1 LSLQPALCSATMPE
15 LGRELEASVAKAAR
29 YYATLGYGSFAAGN
43 ADGGLT
49 TIEEKSMGAYAT
61 SGASPISGLIKPGDI
76 PPRGGLYLLDVVPD
90 GEVRWGSPNIN
101 DNAEIVELI
110 ACGCHAVL
118 FVTGRGSVVGS
129 AISPVVKIC
138 ANPETYRRMADDM
151 DVDAGRIL
159 AGHASLDEVGCEIR
173 DTVLGLAA
181 GHRTRS
187 EDLGHQEFVLI
198 YKSFEPIGPACLPA
212 A

>member
-1 LSLQPALCSATMPE
+1 M
-15 LGRELEASVAKAAR
+15 
-29 YYATLGYGSFAAGN
+29 
-43 ADGGLT
+43 
-49 TIEEKSMGAYAT
+49 
-61 SGASPISGLIKPGDI
+61 
-76 PPRGGLYLLDVVPD
+76 VPD
-90 GEVRWGSPNIN
+90 GEVRWGVPNIS

-138 ANPETYRRMADDM
+138 ANPETYRRMEDDM

-159 AGHASLDEVGCEIR
+159 EGRGTLDAVGREIR
-173 DTVLGLAA
+173 DLVLGLGA
-181 GHRTRS
+181 GGRTRS
-187 EDLGHQEFVLI
+187 EELGHQELI
-198 YKSFEPIGPACLPA
+198 LTYKSFEPIGPACLPA